1 MTASPPANTPGFDVA
16 PVRSS
21 ATIRLRGVTS
31 SPGVVFAISGLVFE
45 PAATT
50 SMSMSMTNSLPSTAV
65 GRRRPLASGS
75 PSSMRTHSTPDTQPF
90 SSPRMRVGF
99 VSSWKRMPSCSAW
112 CTSSARAG
120 ISSRPRRYTTVTSAP
135 RRLAVRAASMA
146 TLPPPTTTH
155 FLPAYTGVSY
165 SGNRYAFIRFTRV
178 SSSLATDTPLR
189 PSPSMPR

>member
-1 MTASPPANTPGFDVA
+1 MARMTVAAPMTASPPANTPGFDVA

-75 PSSMRTHSTPDTQPF
+75 PNSMRTHSTPDAQPF

-99 VSSWKRMPSCSAW
+99 VNSWK
-112 CTSSARAG
+112 
-120 ISSRPRRYTTVTSAP
+120 
-135 RRLAVRAASMA
+135 
-146 TLPPPTTTH
+146 
-155 FLPAYTGVSY
+155 
-165 SGNRYAFIRFTRV
+165 
-178 SSSLATDTPLR
+178 
-189 PSPSMPR
+189 